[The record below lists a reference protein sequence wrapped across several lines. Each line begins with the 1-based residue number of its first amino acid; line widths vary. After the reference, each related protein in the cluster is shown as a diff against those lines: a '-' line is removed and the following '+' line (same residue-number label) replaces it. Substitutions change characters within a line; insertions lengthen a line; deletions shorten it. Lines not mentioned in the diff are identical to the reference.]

1 MSDEHPRPCCAT
13 AVCFIWLFVVGSATA
28 AQAQGS
34 DGPGPYVVDL
44 RAGVGALP
52 RGVGLFPDV
61 PSGTRVATAGLALDA
76 GGHVYLIRLGP
87 ARVGIGATFTHVAGK
102 RSAEAVPSSSTSS
115 IALPSV
121 QTRFTAIAPQ
131 LSFNFGTSEGWS
143 YISAGIGPA
152 NVRTTASAFTTGS
165 GDAAVTTQSA
175 ALSTSLRAVN
185 LGGGARWFTHRHLAI
200 SFDVRF
206 HLVSDTGGEI
216 PIPRTTLVVVT
227 GGMSLR

>member
-87 ARVGIGATFTHVAGK
+87 ARVGIGATFTRVAGK
-102 RSAEAVPSSSTSS
+102 RSAEVAPGSSASS
-115 IALPSV
+115 IGLPSV

-206 HLVSDTGGEI
+206 HLVSDTGGET